1 MYLEW
6 TDLNQ
11 NPIAGPDLAYQVA
24 GCSWAA
30 IGGPDAA
37 AAVATGSQAQQ
48 WDLLRLLRQPVVLKN
63 DVHDPVW
70 WGYLH
75 GLDLPA
81 GEWTIGVSLDQTYNA
96 VRVAYAL
103 VQDGETTAVAAITT
117 TAEHTGSIV
126 RFGRREL
133 VQNIGDSSQAQAEA
147 ERDRLLAVT
156 HLAQT
161 QQQPRRS
168 QAARLN
174 LRGWWHTLDWQ
185 YYTALEDTAV
195 STTTQIETMANE
207 AQFVD
212 GVVISSASGI
222 SSNPYRDGRQ
232 SIRDEIE
239 ALLQAGTSDGRRLLA
254 TITPQRQLRVWPEP
268 ARPADAAISWY
279 RLKRNGRLH
288 RPNDSPLPAGVAAL
302 GVWAAFEDGIMP
314 ATANLDMLTVP
325 GRFLTETADYQNGR
339 TPAVFHYPRGRALWA
354 AEDELQ
360 GYVD

>member
-1 MYLEW
+1 V
-6 TDLNQ
+6 
-11 NPIAGPDLAYQVA
+11 GP
-24 GCSWAA
+24 AA
-30 IGGPDAA
+30 
-37 AAVATGSQAQQ
+37 
-48 WDLLRLLRQPVVLKN
+48 LLRQPVVLKN
-63 DVHDPVW
+63 DIHDPVW

-103 VQDGETTAVAAITT
+103 VQDDETTAVAAITT

-126 RFGRREL
+126 RFGRKEL

-168 QAARLN
+168 QAARLL

-195 STTTQIETMANE
+195 STTDQIEAMANE

-212 GVVISSASGI
+212 DVVIVEASGI

-232 SIRDEIE
+232 SIRM
-239 ALLQAGTSDGRRLLA
+239 RL
-254 TITPQRQLRVWPEP
+254 
-268 ARPADAAISWY
+268 RPCC
-279 RLKRNGRLH
+279 
-288 RPNDSPLPAGVAAL
+288 RPG
-302 GVWAAFEDGIMP
+302 P
-314 ATANLDMLTVP
+314 AT
-325 GRFLTETADYQNGR
+325 GGGCW
-339 TPAVFHYPRGRALWA
+339 PRLRPSA
-354 AEDELQ
+354 A
-360 GYVD
+360 